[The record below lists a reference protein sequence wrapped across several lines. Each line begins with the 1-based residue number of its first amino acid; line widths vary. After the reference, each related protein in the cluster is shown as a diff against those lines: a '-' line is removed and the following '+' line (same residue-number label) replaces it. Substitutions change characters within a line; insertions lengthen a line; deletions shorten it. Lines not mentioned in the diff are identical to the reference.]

1 MRIDFSP
8 SHHLEK
14 KNEYNLFNWIV
25 TKEIFSKE
33 IKLKGL
39 DDKDYDTI
47 QKITFNY
54 YNGYSLNLPKNVLDY
69 LELKLSE
76 SKNLYKELKK
86 LYENYVCLELK
97 LY

>member
-1 MRIDFSP
+1 MKMDFSP
-8 SHHLEK
+8 S
-14 KNEYNLFNWIV
+14 KNLDTKNKYNLFNWIV

-33 IKLKGL
+33 IKVKGL
-39 DDKDYDTI
+39 DDKDYDRI

-54 YNGYSLNLPKNVLDY
+54 YNNYSMELPQNVLDY
-69 LELKLSE
+69 LEKKLVE

-86 LYENYVCLELK
+86 LYENYVCLEMK